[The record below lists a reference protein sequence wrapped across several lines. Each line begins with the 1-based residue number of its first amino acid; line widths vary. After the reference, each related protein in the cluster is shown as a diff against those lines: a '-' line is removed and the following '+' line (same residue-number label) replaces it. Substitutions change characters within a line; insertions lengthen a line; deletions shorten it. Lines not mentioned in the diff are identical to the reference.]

1 MVVELR
7 KLKSGEKK
15 FEAKFIDDKTGKK
28 LRTVRFGARG
38 YEDYTMH
45 KDPARKKMYITR
57 HQKREDWTRAGKFSP
72 GFWSRW
78 LLWSE
83 PSFADALKV
92 TEKHVGQKIIYKR

>member
-28 LRTVRFGARG
+28 LKTIRFGQFGAS
-38 YEDYTMH
+38 DYTQH
-45 KDPARKKMYITR
+45 KDKERMKRYITR
-57 HQKREDWTRAGKFSP
+57 HQKREDWTRAGKYSP

>member
-7 KLKSGEKK
+7 KLKSGDKK

-28 LRTVRFGARG
+28 LRTVRFGQFGAS
-38 YEDYTMH
+38 DYTQH
-45 KDPARKKMYITR
+45 KDKERMKRYITR
-57 HQKREDWTRAGKFSP
+57 HQKREDWTRAGKYSP